1 MRGKNLNIETM
12 KTKSVLIF
20 LTALLFAGCN
30 LPGNTPDEELN
41 VTEKTARLI
50 DAENQFGFELYQ
62 HVFSSETEYKNI
74 MVSPLSVS
82 LALAMTYNGA
92 NGETKTAMEKTLK
105 VYGLTPDDINTSY
118 RDLVN
123 ALKSLDPKV
132 LLEIA
137 NAIFYRDDFQVENEF
152 VSINK
157 NYYDAG
163 VSALDF
169 GNEQKSLETING
181 WVAEKTHDKIE
192 TIIDRITRN
201 HVMFLLN
208 AIYFK
213 GTWQKEFN
221 EKSTEK
227 LPFYLESGESIET
240 QMMQRLDT
248 LPYMK
253 NDLFSAI
260 ELSYGKGNYNMV
272 VFLPENDK
280 TLDEIVSKLDKEN
293 WETWM
298 ESFQE
303 TQSVDI
309 KLPRFKY
316 EYEIVLND
324 VLTEMGMGVAF
335 TGAAD
340 FTGINRGGGLN
351 IDYVKHKSFIE
362 VNEEGTEAAA
372 VTVVAIERTSVGGP
386 EKVPFYVN
394 RPFMYVIT
402 EKSTGAVLFMGTVK
416 NPLAN

>member
-1 MRGKNLNIETM
+1 M
-12 KTKSVLIF
+12 KIKSVSIL
-20 LTALLFAGCN
+20 LTAILLAGCN
-30 LPGNTPDEELN
+30 LPGNTPDEDLN

-50 DAENQFGFELYQ
+50 EAENQFGFELYQ
-62 HVFSSETEYKNI
+62 NVFASETDYDNI
-74 MVSPLSVS
+74 MLSPLSVS

-92 NGETKTAMEKTLK
+92 DGETKTAMEKTLK
-105 VYGLTPDDINTSY
+105 VYGLTPEDINTSY
-118 RDLVN
+118 RDLVQ

-137 NAIFYRDDFQVENEF
+137 NAIFYRNDFQVENEF

-157 NYYDAG
+157 NYYDAE

-169 GNEQKSLETING
+169 GNEQQSLETING

-192 TIIDRITRN
+192 SIIDRISRD

-221 EKSTEK
+221 EESTEK
-227 LPFYLESGESIET
+227 LPFYLENGENIQTE
-240 QMMQRLDT
+240 MMQRLDT
-248 LPYMK
+248 LPFAS
-253 NDLFSAI
+253 NDLFNAI
-260 ELSYGKGNYNMV
+260 ELNYGKGNYNMY
-272 VFLPENDK
+272 VFLPENGR
-280 TLDEIVSKLDKEN
+280 TLDELVNKLDKEN

-303 TQSVDI
+303 VQSVDI
-309 KLPRFKY
+309 KLPKFKY
-316 EYEIVLND
+316 EYEIMLND
-324 VLTEMGMGVAF
+324 VLTEMGMGIAF

-386 EKVPFYVN
+386 QKVPFVVN
-394 RPFMYVIT
+394 RPFLYAIT

>member
-1 MRGKNLNIETM
+1 M
-12 KTKSVLIF
+12 KTKSVLI
-20 LTALLFAGCN
+20 LVMVLLLAGCN

-50 DAENQFGFELYQ
+50 EAENIFGFELYQ
-62 HVFSSETEYKNI
+62 NVFASEKEYENI

-92 NGETKTAMEKTLK
+92 DGETKTAMEKTLK
-105 VYGLTPDDINTSY
+105 VYGLTPEDINTSY
-118 RDLVN
+118 RHLVN

-157 NYYDAG
+157 NYYDAE

-169 GNEQKSLETING
+169 GNEQHSLETING

-192 TIIDRITRN
+192 SIIDRISRK

-221 EKSTEK
+221 EESTEK
-227 LPFYLESGESIET
+227 LPFYLENGENIQTE
-240 QMMQRLDT
+240 MMQRLDT
-248 LPYMK
+248 LAYAS

-260 ELSYGKGNYNMV
+260 ELNYGKGNYNMY
-272 VFLPENDK
+272 VFLPETGR
-280 TLDEIVSKLDKEN
+280 TLDEIVNKLDKDN

-298 ESFQE
+298 KSFQE

-309 KLPRFKY
+309 KLPKFKY
-316 EYEIVLND
+316 EYEIMLND
-324 VLTEMGMGVAF
+324 VLTEMGMGIAF
-335 TGAAD
+335 TGGAD
-340 FTGINRGGGLN
+340 FTGINRNGELN

-386 EKVPFYVN
+386 QKVPFVVN
-394 RPFMYVIT
+394 RPFFYAIT
-402 EKSTGAVLFMGTVK
+402 EKSTGTVLFMGTVK
-416 NPLAN
+416 NPVLN

>member
-1 MRGKNLNIETM
+1 M
-12 KTKSVLIF
+12 KTISLFLLAFLI
-20 LTALLFAGCN
+20 LPGCN
-30 LPGNTPDEELN
+30 LPGDDVEEELN
-41 VTEKTARLI
+41 VTEKTAQLI
-50 DAENQFGFELYQ
+50 EAENIFGFELYQ
-62 HVFSSETEYKNI
+62 LIFKNETEYDNI

-92 NGETKTAMEKTLK
+92 RGETKTAMEKTLK
-105 VYGLTPDDINTSY
+105 VYGLTPEEINTSY
-118 RDLVN
+118 HDLVA
-123 ALKSLDPKV
+123 ALKQLDPKV

-137 NAIFYRDDFQVENEF
+137 NAIFYRDDFEVESDF
-152 VSINK
+152 VTINK
-157 NYYDAG
+157 NYYDAE
-163 VSALDF
+163 VTALDF
-169 GNEQKSLETING
+169 GKEQEALETING

-192 TIIDRITRN
+192 TILDRITRD

-221 EKSTEK
+221 EEGTEM
-227 LPFYLESGESIET
+227 LPFYLENGTSIQTET
-240 QMMQRLDT
+240 MQRLDT
-248 LPYMK
+248 LPYAS

-260 ELSYGKGNYNMV
+260 QLSYGKGSYNMY
-272 VFLPENDK
+272 VFLPESGRALEEVVNK
-280 TLDEIVSKLDKEN
+280 LDEDN

-316 EYEIVLND
+316 EYEIRLND

-335 TGAAD
+335 TGGAD
-340 FTGINRGGGLN
+340 FSGINRDGGLN

-372 VTVVAIERTSVGGP
+372 VTIVAIERTSAGGP
-386 EKVPFYVN
+386 QNVPFYVN
-394 RPFMYVIT
+394 RPFLYVIT

-416 NPLAN
+416 NPMG